1 MVLYD
6 SSLLIDYLDGG
17 EASVDCVKRH
27 SEETAAAVPLV
38 MFEIYQGEVFKSG
51 DSDFDG
57 LESALSWVEVIDEK
71 PSYAREAAE
80 LQEDLKDAGDP
91 LSARDIYVAGAASAT
106 NEKLVATDSD
116 FDSSVLRESISVEVV

>member
-6 SSLLIDYLDGG
+6 SSILVDYLDGNKG
-17 EASVDCVKRH
+17 AVGCVKRN
-27 SEETAAAVPLV
+27 SKETAVTVPLV

-57 LESALSWVEVIDEK
+57 LESALSWVEVIEEK

-80 LQEDLKDAGDP
+80 LQENLKEAGEP

-106 NEKLVATDSD
+106 NEEIVATDSD
-116 FDSSVLRESISVEVV
+116 FDSSVLRESISVEIV